1 MTFSLDQPDKNH
13 KISTETL
20 VYLRGITSDA
30 VLSRLCE
37 GLRRF
42 IGPKKELTY
51 EEAAVLLGEKERN
64 IKAWCL
70 GESFPCLWKF
80 LRLAALLGPDFT
92 NEFLRIAGMDG
103 AVRAENEEI
112 TEFQALAD
120 TAEFMQQTADALKD
134 DGRVNHTER
143 KGIIAAARKATAS
156 LTELL
161 AADEQRKLKGGA

>member
-1 MTFSLDQPDKNH
+1 MTSSLDQPDKNH

-103 AVRAENEEI
+103 AVRAEHEEV
-112 TEFQALAD
+112 TELQALAD

-134 DGRVNHTER
+134 DGRVNHIER
-143 KGIIAAARKATAS
+143 KGIISAARKAMAS
-156 LTELL
+156 LTDLL